1 MMKRKIMKEF
11 SRRRRRDDDDDGSEL
26 RNFSATV
33 IQVGNVGINNKTPK
47 KYYYNGKIQ
56 WTLGSNPSLKP
67 HDSYFLPT
75 LLQKCKVSAMKCQI
89 LNVKFICIDD
99 LNLSINYH

>member
-11 SRRRRRDDDDDGSEL
+11 SRRRRRDDDDGSEL

-33 IQVGNVGINNKTPK
+33 RQVGIVGINDKSPK

-67 HDSYFLPT
+67 LW
-75 LLQKCKVSAMKCQI
+75 
-89 LNVKFICIDD
+89 FIFST
-99 LNLSINYH
+99 NLATEV